1 MPEKAEAAQFVV
13 TSAGAKK
20 VPAEPARDPSRAR
33 AMRPLQVARGGI
45 PTSSARASAGRK
57 GAAVAAAGG
66 REDAFVCVGPLGPSR
81 RCACVPGRNGRRRR
95 RAAAPLRRG
104 AGTSCTGAGGDR
116 GPVGTVARRVGSR
129 RTHLPRARLVAS
141 DCGDCAV
148 KPLFTACVFRMNVMI

>member
-57 GAAVAAAGG
+57 GAAAAAAGG
-66 REDAFVCVGPLGPSR
+66 REDAFVCVAPLGPSR

-95 RAAAPLRRG
+95 RAAAAPAPAARVQG
-104 AGTSCTGAGGDR
+104 AIGDR
-116 GPVGTVARRVGSR
+116 SGRSRAASGAVGPTCPMHALSRVTAVTV
-129 RTHLPRARLVAS
+129 L
-141 DCGDCAV
+141 
-148 KPLFTACVFRMNVMI
+148 

>member
-95 RAAAPLRRG
+95 RAAAAPAPAARVQG
-104 AGTSCTGAGGDR
+104 AIGDR
-116 GPVGTVARRVGSR
+116 SGRSRAASGAVGPTCPVHALSRVTAVTV
-129 RTHLPRARLVAS
+129 L
-141 DCGDCAV
+141 
-148 KPLFTACVFRMNVMI
+148 

>member
-95 RAAAPLRRG
+95 RAAAAPAPAARVQG
-104 AGTSCTGAGGDR
+104 AIGDR
-116 GPVGTVARRVGSR
+116 SGRSRAASGAVGPTCPMHALSRVTAVTV
-129 RTHLPRARLVAS
+129 L
-141 DCGDCAV
+141 
-148 KPLFTACVFRMNVMI
+148 

>member
-57 GAAVAAAGG
+57 GAAATASGG
-66 REDAFVCVGPLGPSR
+66 REDAFVCVGPLGPSTGSR

-95 RAAAPLRRG
+95 RAAAAPAPAARVQG
-104 AGTSCTGAGGDR
+104 AIGDR
-116 GPVGTVARRVGSR
+116 SGRSRAASGAVGPTCPVHALSRVTAVTV
-129 RTHLPRARLVAS
+129 L
-141 DCGDCAV
+141 
-148 KPLFTACVFRMNVMI
+148 